1 MFTATTYFSLPHAA
15 KRLPEIAMLF
25 AGAGEVS
32 HDRSRADALMP
43 FGHLTFRAVEAGL
56 DVVLVSPDPRALAQG
71 RKMVEHHL
79 RRVVFPL
86 RFEGL
91 AWTSPVALS

>member
-1 MFTATTYFSLPHAA
+1 MFTATTHFSLPRAA
-15 KRLPEIAMLF
+15 EHLPEIAMLF

-32 HDRSRADALMP
+32 HDRNRADALMP
-43 FGHLTFRAVEAGL
+43 FGRLTFCAVAAGL
-56 DVVLVSPDPRALAQG
+56 DVTLVAPDPRALAQG

-91 AWTSPVALS
+91 AWTSPVALA